1 MNPATLEYQ
10 GKRTLQKNDPSLSPQ
25 NSCDN
30 SSDINSATPLLLL
43 SLSLSSRFPPFLEYS
58 SSLSSPGPLLLAF
71 PTSAPGNPVARKAPQ
86 PFLRACSL
94 RHRLVAS
101 STGLPRGPGHR
112 ATERRPLL
120 RGPVRRPPPPP
131 ACGLRAGRSRAPLAA
146 GRVSGGQ
153 PGCCAPRHPPRR
165 PTASLPV
172 GDSQPLTKD
181 SAESGP
187 RLPHVAAERLCT
199 PGVPYSPGRKLLRT
213 GLRSP
218 TPATQC
224 SFLSSRLHRG
234 PEGPPY
240 AVVSLPF
247 VSQNASASLRTSCRQ

>member
-1 MNPATLEYQ
+1 ML
-10 GKRTLQKNDPSLSPQ
+10 
-25 NSCDN
+25 
-30 SSDINSATPLLLL
+30 
-43 SLSLSSRFPPFLEYS
+43 
-58 SSLSSPGPLLLAF
+58 
-71 PTSAPGNPVARKAPQ
+71 SAPRPG
-86 PFLRACSL
+86 
-94 RHRLVAS
+94 
-101 STGLPRGPGHR
+101 GLLHGTSPRPGSQSADR
-112 ATERRPLL
+112 FCEDPCDARRPL
-120 RGPVRRPPPPP
+120 RP
-131 ACGLRAGRSRAPLAA
+131 ADSRAPLAA

-153 PGCCAPRHPPRR
+153 PGCCAPRHPPRH

-187 RLPHVAAERLCT
+187 RPPHVAPERLCT

-213 GLRSP
+213 GLPSP

-224 SFLSSRLHRG
+224 SFLSSRLHRA

-247 VSQNASASLRTSCRQ
+247 VSQNASASPRTSCRQ